1 MLTVA
6 ALRARWTGL
15 LGPFVALCLGVALM
29 SMTALVLVSA
39 QPRVPDRY
47 AGAEV
52 LVLAPEVQGIPGTF
66 PERRPWSP
74 ARTAELTER
83 LTALDGVT
91 AAVPD
96 RSFYAQAVVG
106 GRPIGEPA
114 LADPQGH
121 GWSSAALA
129 PYRLVAGSPPV
140 RPDEVVLDRALGFA
154 PGNRVTLLT
163 ATGPAEHT
171 VAGTV
176 DGPGFYLAD
185 PVAAPLA
192 RGVRLIGL
200 VLADGADPATVRSA
214 AEQVVAGN
222 GTVHTGADRAAA
234 EPPRH
239 TRTRWIGMQVLTG
252 MTTLAGFVSI
262 FVVASTFAFG
272 VAQRR
277 REFGLLRTVG
287 ATPGQLR
294 RLMYAEA
301 LAVGAVG
308 AAVGAVLG
316 SVCAPAFG
324 ALLVDAGFQPT
335 GFQVRVELWPPAAA
349 YLVGLVVALL
359 GVWSASRRAGRVRPL
374 EALREAVLDRR
385 PMTRLRWAGAIGST
399 ALGVLL
405 TVLLVGAEPDDI
417 VNYALY
423 AAMALTAGLALF
435 APVLVP
441 PLTYA
446 LTWPLDRLS
455 GATGMLVRR
464 NALTAVRRTASTSA
478 PMLLTVGF
486 AVLIAGF
493 VATTAG
499 AYASR
504 DSAAIRAGSVLVPD
518 GTPGLSDAAVAAVP
532 GTALL
537 PSTVYADPPPGTAPT
552 SPPGTA
558 PTSSVGTAPTVGVT
572 LPAGVARQGGGA
584 GVPVAVAGV
593 EPAGFAQVNG
603 RLRVLS
609 GDFAAFRGPDSA
621 VVTAGLAER
630 LGWSAGGLAVLDLPD
645 GTAGQ
650 VRVAAVV
657 DDGSIPAE
665 LLLAREVVRAHDPSA
680 LTEAVFTPMAATGQD
695 GGADHPA
702 LGARLVG
709 VAEYAA
715 ERDAAEDR
723 LVRLATL
730 ILIAVSAGYTAI
742 ALANTLLMAT
752 VHRARELLV
761 LLRSGATVRQVL
773 GTVAAESALVVA
785 IGTALGLLVSTVALL
800 AIQSALGEQ
809 FGVPV
814 ELVVPAPT
822 IGLVVSGCLLL
833 ALAASVLPARLI
845 LRAGPGAGA
854 GYRVE

>member
-1 MLTVA
+1 MLSFA

-29 SMTALVLVSA
+29 SMTALILVSA

-52 LVLAPEVQGIPGTF
+52 LVAAPAVEAAPGTF

-74 ARTAELTER
+74 QRVAELTGR
-83 LTALDGVT
+83 LAAISGVA

-96 RSFYAQAVVG
+96 RSFYAQAVVD
-106 GRPIGEPA
+106 GRPVGEPA
-114 LADPQGH
+114 LGDPQGH

-129 PYRLVAGSPPV
+129 PYRLVAGGPPV
-140 RPDEVVLDRALGFA
+140 GPDEVVLDRALGLA
-154 PGNRVTLLT
+154 PGSPVTLLT
-163 ATGPAEHT
+163 ATGPAGYT

-200 VLADGADPATVRSA
+200 VVADDADVA
-214 AEQVVAGN
+214 AV
-222 GTVHTGADRAAA
+222 RAAA
-234 EPPRH
+234 ESVVGRDGTVLTGTDRAEVEPPRDV
-239 TRTRWIGMQVLTG
+239 RTRWIGMQVLTA
-252 MTTLAGFVSI
+252 MTALAGFVSI

-294 RLMYAEA
+294 RLMYTEA

-316 SVCAPAFG
+316 TAGAPAFG
-324 ALLVDAGFQPT
+324 ALLVDAGFQPV
-335 GFQVRVELWPPAAA
+335 GFRVRIEPWPPAAA

-374 EALREAVLDRR
+374 EALREAVVDRR
-385 PMTRLRWAGAIGST
+385 PMTKSRWVGGILTT
-399 ALGVLL
+399 AFGLLL
-405 TVLLVGAEPDDI
+405 TVRLAGAGPDDI

-423 AAMALTAGLALF
+423 AAMALTGGLTLL

-446 LTWPLDRLS
+446 LTWPLERLP

-486 AVLIAGF
+486 AVLIAGS
-493 VATTAG
+493 VATSAG

-504 DSAAIRAGSVLVPD
+504 DAAAIRAGSVLVPA

-537 PSTVYADPPPGTAPT
+537 PSTVYADPPGGAATGAGIPIIA
-552 SPPGTA
+552 
-558 PTSSVGTAPTVGVT
+558 
-572 LPAGVARQGGGA
+572 AGVD
-584 GVPVAVAGV
+584 
-593 EPAGFAQVNG
+593 PAGFARVNG
-603 RLRVLS
+603 RLSVLS
-609 GDFAAFRGPDSA
+609 GDFAAFRGTQTA
-621 VVTAGLAER
+621 VVTAELAGR
-630 LGWSAGGLAVLDLPD
+630 LGWSAGAPALLGYPD
-645 GTAGQ
+645 GTGGQ

-657 DDGSIPAE
+657 ADGSIPAQ
-665 LLLAREVVRAHDPSA
+665 LLLAREVIRAHDPSA
-680 LTEAVFTPMAATGQD
+680 LTEAVFTPATVGQD
-695 GGADHPA
+695 GGGAGPWAA

-723 LVRLATL
+723 LVWLGTL
-730 ILIAVSAGYTAI
+730 ILIGVSAGYTAI

-752 VHRARELLV
+752 AHRARELLV

-773 GTVAAESALVVA
+773 ATVAAESGLVLS
-785 IGTALGLLVSTVALL
+785 IGTALGLLVSMVALL
-800 AIQSALGEQ
+800 AIRSALSEQ
-809 FGVPV
+809 VGVPV
-814 ELVVPAPT
+814 ELVVPGST
-822 IGLVVSGCLLL
+822 IGLLVAGCVVL
-833 ALAASVLPARLI
+833 AVAASVLPARLI
-845 LRAGPGAGA
+845 LRAGPGGG

>member
-1 MLTVA
+1 MLSFA

-15 LGPFVALCLGVALM
+15 LGPFIALCLGVALM
-29 SMTALVLVSA
+29 STTALILVSA

-47 AGAEV
+47 AGAAV
-52 LVLAPEVQGIPGTF
+52 LVAARTVDGIPGTF

-74 ARTAELTER
+74 ERTADLAGR
-83 LTALDGVT
+83 LAAIDGVT

-96 RSFYAQAVVG
+96 RSFYAQAVLD
-106 GRPIGEPA
+106 GRPVGEPA
-114 LADPQGH
+114 LGDPQGH

-129 PYRLVAGSPPV
+129 PYRLVAGSAPV
-140 RPDEVVLDRALGFA
+140 RPDEVVLDRSLGLD
-154 PGNRVTLLT
+154 PGGQVTLLT
-163 ATGPAEHT
+163 ATGPADYT

-176 DGPGFYLAD
+176 DGPGFYLDD

-200 VLADGADPATVRSA
+200 LVADDADPTAVRAA
-214 AEQVVAGN
+214 AEAVVGPD
-222 GTVHTGADRAAA
+222 GTVLTGADRAEA
-234 EPPRH
+234 EPPRD
-239 TRTRWIGMQVLTG
+239 TRTRWIGMQVLTA
-252 MTTLAGFVSI
+252 MTALAGFVSI

-294 RLMYAEA
+294 RLMYTEA

-308 AAVGAVLG
+308 ATVGVVLG
-316 SVCAPAFG
+316 TACAPAFG
-324 ALLVDAGFQPT
+324 ALLVDAGFQPV
-335 GFQVRVELWPPAAA
+335 GFRVRIEPWPPAAA

-385 PMTRLRWAGAIGST
+385 PMTRSRWVGGILAT
-399 ALGVLL
+399 ALGLLL
-405 TVLLVGAEPDDI
+405 TVLLAGAGPDDI

-423 AAMALTAGLALF
+423 ASMALTGGLTLL

-446 LTWPLDRLS
+446 LTWPLERLP

-486 AVLIAGF
+486 AVLIAGS
-493 VATTAG
+493 VATSTG

-504 DSAAIRAGSVLVPD
+504 DAGAIRAGSVLVPA
-518 GTPGLSDAAVAAVP
+518 GTPGLSDAAVATVP

-537 PSTVYADPPPGTAPT
+537 PSTVYADPSDAATTGTAT
-552 SPPGTA
+552 AGTA
-558 PTSSVGTAPTVGVT
+558 T
-572 LPAGVARQGGGA
+572 GA
-584 GVPVAVAGV
+584 GVPIAAAGV
-593 EPAGFAQVNG
+593 DPAGFAQVNG
-603 RLRVLS
+603 RLSVLS
-609 GDFAAFRGPDSA
+609 GDFSAFRGPETA
-621 VVTAGLAER
+621 VVTAGLADQ
-630 LGWSAGGLAVLDLPD
+630 LGWAAGDGATLGYPD
-645 GTAGQ
+645 GTGGQ

-657 DDGSIPAE
+657 ADGSIPAQ
-665 LLLAREVVRAHDPSA
+665 LLLARELVRAHDPSA
-680 LTEAVFTPMAATGQD
+680 LTEAVFTASTTGPD
-695 GGADHPA
+695 GDGVDHRA
-702 LGARLVG
+702 VLGARLVG
-709 VAEYAA
+709 VPEYAA

-723 LVRLATL
+723 LVWLATL
-730 ILIAVSAGYTAI
+730 ILIGVSAGYTAI

-752 VHRARELLV
+752 AHRARELLV

-773 GTVAAESALVVA
+773 GTVAAETGLVLA
-785 IGTALGLLVSTVALL
+785 IGTALGLLVPTVALL
-800 AIQSALGEQ
+800 AIRSALSEQ
-809 FGVPV
+809 FAVPV
-814 ELVVPAPT
+814 ELVVPGST
-822 IGLVVSGCLLL
+822 IGLVVAGCAVL
-833 ALAASVLPARLI
+833 ALVASVLPARLI
-845 LRAGPGAGA
+845 LRTGPGGGA
-854 GYRVE
+854 GHRVE

>member
-52 LVLAPEVQGIPGTF
+52 LVLAPEVAGIPGTF

-83 LTALDGVT
+83 LAALDGVT

-96 RSFYAQAVVG
+96 RSFYAQAVVD
-106 GRPIGEPA
+106 GRPVGEPA

-154 PGNRVTLLT
+154 PGSRVTLLT
-163 ATGPAEHT
+163 ATGPAERT
-171 VAGTV
+171 VTGTV

-200 VLADGADPATVRSA
+200 VLADGAEPATVRAA

-222 GTVHTGADRAAA
+222 GTVHTGAGRAAA
-234 EPPRH
+234 EPPRD

-294 RLMYAEA
+294 RLMYTEA

-316 SVCAPAFG
+316 SASAPAFG

-335 GFQVRVELWPPAAA
+335 GFRVRVELWPPALA

-385 PMTRLRWAGAIGST
+385 PMTRSRWAGAIGST
-399 ALGVLL
+399 ALGLLL
-405 TVLLVGAEPDDI
+405 TVLLVGAGPDDI

-446 LTWPLDRLS
+446 LTWPLDRLP

-504 DSAAIRAGSVLVPD
+504 DTAAIRAGSVLVPD

-537 PSTVYADPPPGTAPT
+537 PSTVYADPPAAPT
-552 SPPGTA
+552 
-558 PTSSVGTAPTVGVT
+558 GTAPTVGVT
-572 LPAGVARQGGGA
+572 PAGTAPTVGVTPPAGAARQGGGA

-593 EPAGFAQVNG
+593 DPAGFARVNG

-609 GDFAAFRGPDSA
+609 GNFADFRGPDSA

-630 LGWSAGGLAVLDLPD
+630 LGWSAGGSAVLDLPD
-645 GTAGQ
+645 GTAGR

-665 LLLAREVVRAHDPSA
+665 MLLAREVVRAHDPSA
-680 LTEAVFTPMAATGQD
+680 LTEAVFTPAAATGRD
-695 GGADHPA
+695 GGVDHPA

-752 VHRARELLV
+752 AHRARELLV

-800 AIQSALGEQ
+800 AIRSALGEQ

-822 IGLVVSGCLLL
+822 IALVVSGCLSL

>member
-1 MLTVA
+1 MLNLA

-15 LGPFVALCLGVALM
+15 FGPFVALCLGVALM
-29 SMTALVLVSA
+29 SATALILVSA

-47 AGAEV
+47 AGAAV
-52 LVLAPEVQGIPGTF
+52 LVAGRPVDGIPGTF

-74 ARTAELTER
+74 QRTAELAGQ
-83 LTALDGVT
+83 LAAIDGVT

-96 RSFYAQAVVG
+96 RSFYAQAIVD
-106 GRPIGEPA
+106 GRPVGEPA
-114 LADPQGH
+114 LGDPQGH

-129 PYRLVAGSPPV
+129 PYRLVTGKPPK
-140 RPDEVVLDRALGFA
+140 RPDEVVLDRALGLA
-154 PGNRVTLLT
+154 PGSRVTLLT
-163 ATGPAEHT
+163 ATGPAGYT

-200 VLADGADPATVRSA
+200 VVADDADPAAVRAA
-214 AEQVVAGN
+214 AEAVVGPD
-222 GTVHTGADRAAA
+222 GTVLTGADRAEV
-234 EPPRH
+234 EPPRDV
-239 TRTRWIGMQVLTG
+239 RTRWIGMQVLTA
-252 MTTLAGFVSI
+252 TTALAGFVSI

-294 RLMYAEA
+294 RLLYTEA

-308 AAVGAVLG
+308 GAVGAVVG
-316 SVCAPAFG
+316 TACAPAFG
-324 ALLVDAGFQPT
+324 ALLVDAGFQPV
-335 GFQVRVELWPPAAA
+335 GFRVRIEPWPPAAA

-359 GVWSASRRAGRVRPL
+359 GVWAASRRAGRVRPL
-374 EALREAVLDRR
+374 EALREAVADRR
-385 PMTRLRWAGAIGST
+385 PMTRSRWIGGILST
-399 ALGVLL
+399 AVGVLL
-405 TVLLVGAEPDDI
+405 TVLLAGAGPDDI

-423 AAMALTAGLALF
+423 ASMALTGGLTLL

-446 LTWPLDRLS
+446 LTWPLERLP

-486 AVLIAGF
+486 AVLVAGS
-493 VATTAG
+493 VATSTG

-504 DSAAIRAGSVLVPD
+504 DAERIRAGSVLVPA
-518 GTPGLSDAAVAAVP
+518 GTPGLSDAAVATVA

-537 PSTVYADPPPGTAPT
+537 PSTVYVDPPAGTAPDADQT
-552 SPPGTA
+552 AEGAAAPGTGGEPIA
-558 PTSSVGTAPTVGVT
+558 A
-572 LPAGVARQGGGA
+572 AGVD
-584 GVPVAVAGV
+584 PV
-593 EPAGFAQVNG
+593 GFARVNE

-609 GDFAAFRGPDSA
+609 GDFSALRGPDTA

-630 LGWSAGGLAVLDLPD
+630 LGWSVGGDATLGYPD
-645 GTAGQ
+645 GTDGRI
-650 VRVAAVV
+650 RVVAVV
-657 DDGSIPAE
+657 ADDSVPAQ
-665 LLLAREVVRAHDPSA
+665 LLLTREVVRAHDPSA
-680 LTEAVFTPMAATGQD
+680 LTEAVFSPAPTTGQD
-695 GGADHPA
+695 GGADRRA
-702 LGARLVG
+702 VLGARLVG

-723 LVRLATL
+723 LVWLATL
-730 ILIAVSAGYTAI
+730 ILIGVSAGYTSI

-752 VHRARELLV
+752 AHRAGELLV
-761 LLRSGATVRQVL
+761 LLRSGATRRQVL
-773 GTVAAESALVVA
+773 GTVAAETGLVLT
-785 IGTALGLLVSTVALL
+785 IGTALGLLVPLVALL
-800 AIQSALGEQ
+800 AIRSALSEQ

-814 ELVVPAPT
+814 ELVIPGST
-822 IGLVVSGCLLL
+822 IGPVLAGCVVL
-833 ALAASVLPARLI
+833 ALAASVLPARLL
-845 LRAGPGAGA
+845 LRAGPGGA
-854 GYRVE
+854 GPRVE

>member
-1 MLTVA
+1 MLSFA

-29 SMTALVLVSA
+29 SATALILVSA

-52 LVLAPEVQGIPGTF
+52 LVAAPPVEAVSGTF

-74 ARTAELTER
+74 ERTAELTGR
-83 LTALDGVT
+83 LAALHGVT

-96 RSFYAQAVVG
+96 RSFYAQAVLD
-106 GRPIGEPA
+106 GRPVGEPA
-114 LADPQGH
+114 LGDPQGH

-129 PYRLVAGSPPV
+129 PYRLVAGSPPG
-140 RPDEVVLDRALGFA
+140 RPDEVVLDRALGLA
-154 PGNRVTLLT
+154 PGSPVTLLT
-163 ATGPAEHT
+163 ATGPAGYT

-185 PVAAPLA
+185 PVAAPLS

-200 VLADGADPATVRSA
+200 VLADDADPAAIRAA
-214 AEQVVAGN
+214 AEAVVGRD
-222 GTVHTGADRAAA
+222 GTVLTGADRAQV
-234 EPPRH
+234 EPPRDA
-239 TRTRWIGMQVLTG
+239 RTRWIGMQVLTA
-252 MTTLAGFVSI
+252 MTALAGFVSI

-316 SVCAPAFG
+316 TACAPAFG
-324 ALLVDAGFQPT
+324 ALLVDAGFQPA
-335 GFQVRVELWPPAAA
+335 GFRVRIEPWPPAAA

-374 EALREAVLDRR
+374 EALREAVVDRR
-385 PMTRLRWAGAIGST
+385 PMSRSRWIGGIVVT
-399 ALGVLL
+399 ALGLLL
-405 TVLLVGAEPDDI
+405 TVLLAGAGPDEI

-423 AAMALTAGLALF
+423 ASMALTGGLTLL

-446 LTWPLDRLS
+446 LTWPLGRLR

-486 AVLIAGF
+486 TVLIAGS
-493 VATTAG
+493 VATSTG

-504 DSAAIRAGSVLVPD
+504 DAGAIRAGSVLVPD
-518 GTPGLSDAAVAAVP
+518 GTPGLSDAAVATVA

-537 PSTVYADPPPGTAPT
+537 PSTVYADPPGGTATGAGEPL
-552 SPPGTA
+552 A
-558 PTSSVGTAPTVGVT
+558 A
-572 LPAGVARQGGGA
+572 AGVD
-584 GVPVAVAGV
+584 PV
-593 EPAGFAQVNG
+593 GFARVNG
-603 RLRVLS
+603 RLSVVS
-609 GDFAAFRGPDSA
+609 GDFAAFRGPETA

-630 LGWSAGGLAVLDLPD
+630 FGWSAGGGATLGYPD
-645 GTAGQ
+645 GSSGP

-657 DDGSIPAE
+657 ADGSIPAQ

-680 LTEAVFTPMAATGQD
+680 LTEAVFTTAATGPDD
-695 GGADHPA
+695 GGADRRA
-702 LGARLVG
+702 VLGARLVG

-723 LVRLATL
+723 LVWLATL
-730 ILIAVSAGYTAI
+730 ILIGVSAGYTAI

-752 VHRARELLV
+752 AHRARELLL
-761 LLRSGATVRQVL
+761 LLRAGATVRQVL
-773 GTVAAESALVVA
+773 GTVAAESGLVLA
-785 IGTALGLLVSTVALL
+785 IGTALGLLVPAVALL
-800 AIQSALGEQ
+800 AIRSALSEQ
-809 FGVPV
+809 LGVPV
-814 ELVVPAPT
+814 GLVVPGWT
-822 IGLVVSGCLLL
+822 IGSVVAGCVVL

-845 LRAGPGAGA
+845 LRAGPGGA
-854 GYRVE
+854 GPRVE